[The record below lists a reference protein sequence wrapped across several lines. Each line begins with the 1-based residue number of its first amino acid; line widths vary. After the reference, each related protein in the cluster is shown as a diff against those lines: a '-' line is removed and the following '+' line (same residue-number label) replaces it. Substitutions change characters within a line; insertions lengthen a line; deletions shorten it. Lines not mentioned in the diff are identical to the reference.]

1 MQGFFNLNKPSGCTS
16 RQVVDAVKRCLR
28 QSGFSRSQMPK
39 LGHVGTLDPL
49 ASGVLVIA
57 VGQATRLIDI
67 IHTRPKTYRGTFLL
81 GQTSR
86 TDDIESEL
94 TDVAIDAATRLTR
107 DEVEAALTDFRGPIE
122 QVPPQFSAVHVA
134 GQRAYELARQG
145 QEVVLTAKR
154 VTIHQLDL
162 LRFQPPELEL
172 SIECSSGTYIRS
184 LGRDLGMQ
192 LGCGAVMSSLIRTR
206 VGPFSIEQAIP
217 PEQFTAES
225 FMSQLLSCRI
235 CVSDWPTYICNEF
248 EQTQLNH
255 GRSFPP
261 RPDAWSP
268 RGSEIVPPNRIN
280 SPDVSIVDPAGELLA
295 IGVWTSPTDEL
306 RPRLNLINQH

>member
-16 RQVVDAVKRCLR
+16 RQVVDAVKRCFR

-49 ASGVLVIA
+49 ASGVLVVA

-67 IHTRPKTYRGTFLL
+67 IHARPKTYRGTFLL
-81 GQTSR
+81 GRTSR

-107 DEVEAALTDFRGPIE
+107 DEVEAGLTKFRGPIE

-134 GQRAYELARQG
+134 GQRAYDLARQG
-145 QEVVLTAKR
+145 QVVVLAAKR

-184 LGRDLGMQ
+184 LGRDLGTR
-192 LGCGAVMSSLIRTR
+192 LGCGAVMSALIRTR

-217 PEQFTAES
+217 SEQLTAES
-225 FMSQLLSCRI
+225 FLSQLWSCRT
-235 CVSDWPTYICNEF
+235 CVSDWPTYLCNEF

-255 GRSFPP
+255 GRSFRP
-261 RPDAWSP
+261 RLDAWQP
-268 RGSEIVPPNRIN
+268 HALEAVPPNRIN
-280 SPDVSIVDPAGELLA
+280 SPDVAIVDLVGELLA
-295 IGVWTSPTDEL
+295 IGVWTSPHDEL
-306 RPRLNLINQH
+306 RPRLNLKH